1 MNINEMS
8 KEEKVEAA
16 LELGY
21 KQAKNMS
28 EKTLDEKLCRALEVE
43 QAERF
48 TKENPEPDAPE
59 ETEGPQ
65 YGEDAPEGPVVNISD
80 GGQAFLNEIGFNMDW
95 LAKLGVQFNLDQ
107 FDYID
112 KFKAFRCYR
121 EGTQL
126 DWIDVNDLSLLNGGR
141 KLCQIFLKHQPVT
154 RRDDYPDRGCI
165 DLPWRA

>member
-1 MNINEMS
+1 MNIEDMS
-8 KEEKVEAA
+8 KEEKIAAA
-16 LELGY
+16 LSLGY

-28 EKTLDEKLCRALEVE
+28 EKTLDKKLCRALEVE

-48 TKENPEPDAPE
+48 SEENPEPDAPE
-59 ETEGPQ
+59 E
-65 YGEDAPEGPVVNISD
+65 PEGPVVNISD
-80 GGQAFLNEIGFNMDW
+80 GGQAFLNEIGFKVGW
-95 LAKLGVQFNLDQ
+95 LTKLGLQFNLDQ

-141 KLCQIFLKHQPVT
+141 KLCTILLKHQPVT

-165 DLPWRA
+165 ELPWRA